1 MKKYFGTDGIRGI
14 PGESL
19 KEEIVTKIFSSV
31 EKILAPKSVAIILD
45 TRESCEM
52 ITEWIVKGFSE
63 EVSITNYGILPSGS
77 MPILLETFNE
87 DLGIIISASHNPS
100 EYNGIKLIDKN
111 GSKLDDDLE
120 IQIESELERVSL
132 PENNAKIKNSTKGY
146 DIYLQYLKNVNDF
159 KFDKFDL
166 IIDAANGS
174 AFKIIEDL
182 LSAKNAQF
190 NIISNNP
197 DGKNINDNC
206 GATFPENLQ
215 KNISNGQVGISFDGD
230 ADRLIMVDE
239 NQQVVNGDLLL
250 TILSKYLSEKG
261 NLNGDFVVSTVMS
274 NYGFK
279 LAMNDFGFKLIETPV
294 GDKYVAEAMKKN
306 NAKLGGEQSGHIILG
321 DFLPVGDALLT
332 CLLVL
337 EALDYFDVSI
347 ADFREKYL
355 MEYPQKLTNIEL
367 SKSLND
373 EELEFINQIALE
385 MSIKLDLDGRYLQLT
400 GGTMD
405 GNIIFPDNIKA
416 LFGTGSDMEMY
427 YDGSKG
433 IIDNRAGAMQIRS
446 ASELSL
452 MKGSSETM
460 ATFIPDGAVTL
471 NYDNA
476 LKFETKSDGAKVT
489 GNLTVTGTISGTMSG
504 YLALSGGTMTGT
516 TNHNDNVQSIWG
528 ASSDLRIYHNAVQ
541 NNGIIQD
548 TSSNGLEIYA
558 STDVRIAAG
567 VLGETY
573 ALFTGNGSIELYY
586 NGSKKFETLNGGTK
600 TTGAHQI
607 TGNLQA
613 SGSEIDFESST
624 NLLLGANT
632 QIEVDGD
639 PGSSGQYLK
648 SMGNGNGVQWA
659 SLPSSTTTQTI
670 LFCNFSD
677 DTSTTSGLRIPFNTL
692 NETTSNQLY
701 FSLWM

>member
-120 IQIESELERVSL
+120 IQIERELERVSL

-239 NQQVVNGDLLL
+239 NLQVVNGDLLL
-250 TILSKYLSEKG
+250 TFLSKYLSEKG

-347 ADFREKYL
+347 ADFRKKYL

-385 MSIKLDLDGRYLQLT
+385 MSIKLDLDGRYL
-400 GGTMD
+400 
-405 GNIIFPDNIKA
+405 
-416 LFGTGSDMEMY
+416 
-427 YDGSKG
+427 
-433 IIDNRAGAMQIRS
+433 IR
-446 ASELSL
+446 
-452 MKGSSETM
+452 
-460 ATFIPDGAVTL
+460 
-471 NYDNA
+471 N
-476 LKFETKSDGAKVT
+476 
-489 GNLTVTGTISGTMSG
+489 SGTEP
-504 YLALSGGTMTGT
+504 L
-516 TNHNDNVQSIWG
+516 
-528 ASSDLRIYHNAVQ
+528 LR
-541 NNGIIQD
+541 
-548 TSSNGLEIYA
+548 
-558 STDVRIAAG
+558 
-567 VLGETY
+567 VLVE
-573 ALFTGNGSIELYY
+573 ARS
-586 NGSKKFETLNGGTK
+586 
-600 TTGAHQI
+600 Q
-607 TGNLQA
+607 
-613 SGSEIDFESST
+613 ESM
-624 NLLLGANT
+624 
-632 QIEVDGD
+632 E
-639 PGSSGQYLK
+639 
-648 SMGNGNGVQWA
+648 
-659 SLPSSTTTQTI
+659 
-670 LFCNFSD
+670 NFSEELL
-677 DTSTTSGLRIPFNTL
+677 SKINNYL
-692 NETTSNQLY
+692 N
-701 FSLWM
+701 

>member
-1 MKKYFGTDGIRGI
+1 MKKYFGTDGVRGI
-14 PGESL
+14 HGESL

-347 ADFREKYL
+347 ADFRKKYL

-385 MSIKLDLDGRYLQLT
+385 MSIKLDLDGRYL
-400 GGTMD
+400 
-405 GNIIFPDNIKA
+405 
-416 LFGTGSDMEMY
+416 
-427 YDGSKG
+427 
-433 IIDNRAGAMQIRS
+433 IR
-446 ASELSL
+446 
-452 MKGSSETM
+452 
-460 ATFIPDGAVTL
+460 
-471 NYDNA
+471 N
-476 LKFETKSDGAKVT
+476 
-489 GNLTVTGTISGTMSG
+489 SGTEP
-504 YLALSGGTMTGT
+504 L
-516 TNHNDNVQSIWG
+516 
-528 ASSDLRIYHNAVQ
+528 LR
-541 NNGIIQD
+541 
-548 TSSNGLEIYA
+548 
-558 STDVRIAAG
+558 
-567 VLGETY
+567 VLVE
-573 ALFTGNGSIELYY
+573 ARS
-586 NGSKKFETLNGGTK
+586 
-600 TTGAHQI
+600 Q
-607 TGNLQA
+607 
-613 SGSEIDFESST
+613 ESM
-624 NLLLGANT
+624 
-632 QIEVDGD
+632 E
-639 PGSSGQYLK
+639 
-648 SMGNGNGVQWA
+648 
-659 SLPSSTTTQTI
+659 
-670 LFCNFSD
+670 NFSEELL
-677 DTSTTSGLRIPFNTL
+677 SKINNYL
-692 NETTSNQLY
+692 N
-701 FSLWM
+701 

>member
-197 DGKNINDNC
+197 SGKNINDNC

-385 MSIKLDLDGRYLQLT
+385 MSIKLDLDGRYL
-400 GGTMD
+400 
-405 GNIIFPDNIKA
+405 
-416 LFGTGSDMEMY
+416 
-427 YDGSKG
+427 
-433 IIDNRAGAMQIRS
+433 IR
-446 ASELSL
+446 
-452 MKGSSETM
+452 
-460 ATFIPDGAVTL
+460 
-471 NYDNA
+471 N
-476 LKFETKSDGAKVT
+476 
-489 GNLTVTGTISGTMSG
+489 SGTEP
-504 YLALSGGTMTGT
+504 L
-516 TNHNDNVQSIWG
+516 
-528 ASSDLRIYHNAVQ
+528 LR
-541 NNGIIQD
+541 
-548 TSSNGLEIYA
+548 
-558 STDVRIAAG
+558 
-567 VLGETY
+567 VLVE
-573 ALFTGNGSIELYY
+573 ARS
-586 NGSKKFETLNGGTK
+586 
-600 TTGAHQI
+600 Q
-607 TGNLQA
+607 
-613 SGSEIDFESST
+613 ESM
-624 NLLLGANT
+624 
-632 QIEVDGD
+632 E
-639 PGSSGQYLK
+639 
-648 SMGNGNGVQWA
+648 
-659 SLPSSTTTQTI
+659 
-670 LFCNFSD
+670 NFSEELL
-677 DTSTTSGLRIPFNTL
+677 SKINNYL
-692 NETTSNQLY
+692 N
-701 FSLWM
+701 

>member
-132 PENNAKIKNSTKGY
+132 PDNNAKIKNSTKGY
-146 DIYLQYLKNVNDF
+146 DIYLQYMKNVNDF

-215 KNISNGQVGISFDGD
+215 KNISNGQVGVSFDGD

-347 ADFREKYL
+347 ADFRKKYL

-385 MSIKLDLDGRYLQLT
+385 MSIKLDLDGRYL
-400 GGTMD
+400 
-405 GNIIFPDNIKA
+405 
-416 LFGTGSDMEMY
+416 
-427 YDGSKG
+427 
-433 IIDNRAGAMQIRS
+433 IR
-446 ASELSL
+446 
-452 MKGSSETM
+452 
-460 ATFIPDGAVTL
+460 
-471 NYDNA
+471 N
-476 LKFETKSDGAKVT
+476 
-489 GNLTVTGTISGTMSG
+489 SGTEP
-504 YLALSGGTMTGT
+504 L
-516 TNHNDNVQSIWG
+516 
-528 ASSDLRIYHNAVQ
+528 LR
-541 NNGIIQD
+541 
-548 TSSNGLEIYA
+548 
-558 STDVRIAAG
+558 
-567 VLGETY
+567 VLVE
-573 ALFTGNGSIELYY
+573 ARS
-586 NGSKKFETLNGGTK
+586 
-600 TTGAHQI
+600 Q
-607 TGNLQA
+607 
-613 SGSEIDFESST
+613 ESM
-624 NLLLGANT
+624 
-632 QIEVDGD
+632 E
-639 PGSSGQYLK
+639 
-648 SMGNGNGVQWA
+648 
-659 SLPSSTTTQTI
+659 
-670 LFCNFSD
+670 NFSEELL
-677 DTSTTSGLRIPFNTL
+677 SKINNYL
-692 NETTSNQLY
+692 N
-701 FSLWM
+701 

>member
-120 IQIESELERVSL
+120 IQIESELDRISL
-132 PENNAKIKNSTKGY
+132 PEYNAKIKNSTKGY

-337 EALDYFDVSI
+337 EALDYFDLSI
-347 ADFREKYL
+347 TDFREKYL

-385 MSIKLDLDGRYLQLT
+385 MSIKLDLDGRYL
-400 GGTMD
+400 
-405 GNIIFPDNIKA
+405 
-416 LFGTGSDMEMY
+416 
-427 YDGSKG
+427 
-433 IIDNRAGAMQIRS
+433 IR
-446 ASELSL
+446 
-452 MKGSSETM
+452 
-460 ATFIPDGAVTL
+460 
-471 NYDNA
+471 N
-476 LKFETKSDGAKVT
+476 
-489 GNLTVTGTISGTMSG
+489 SGTEP
-504 YLALSGGTMTGT
+504 L
-516 TNHNDNVQSIWG
+516 
-528 ASSDLRIYHNAVQ
+528 LR
-541 NNGIIQD
+541 
-548 TSSNGLEIYA
+548 
-558 STDVRIAAG
+558 
-567 VLGETY
+567 VLVE
-573 ALFTGNGSIELYY
+573 ARS
-586 NGSKKFETLNGGTK
+586 
-600 TTGAHQI
+600 Q
-607 TGNLQA
+607 
-613 SGSEIDFESST
+613 ESM
-624 NLLLGANT
+624 
-632 QIEVDGD
+632 E
-639 PGSSGQYLK
+639 
-648 SMGNGNGVQWA
+648 
-659 SLPSSTTTQTI
+659 
-670 LFCNFSD
+670 NFSEELL
-677 DTSTTSGLRIPFNTL
+677 SKINNYL
-692 NETTSNQLY
+692 N
-701 FSLWM
+701 

>member
-19 KEEIVTKIFSSV
+19 KEETVTKIFSSV

-120 IQIESELERVSL
+120 IQIESELEKVSL

-146 DIYLQYLKNVNDF
+146 DIYLQYLKNVNEF
-159 KFDKFDL
+159 KFDKFNL

-215 KNISNGQVGISFDGD
+215 KNISNGQIGISFDGD

-347 ADFREKYL
+347 ADFRKKYL

-385 MSIKLDLDGRYLQLT
+385 MSIKLDLDGRYL
-400 GGTMD
+400 
-405 GNIIFPDNIKA
+405 
-416 LFGTGSDMEMY
+416 
-427 YDGSKG
+427 
-433 IIDNRAGAMQIRS
+433 IR
-446 ASELSL
+446 
-452 MKGSSETM
+452 
-460 ATFIPDGAVTL
+460 
-471 NYDNA
+471 N
-476 LKFETKSDGAKVT
+476 
-489 GNLTVTGTISGTMSG
+489 SGTEP
-504 YLALSGGTMTGT
+504 L
-516 TNHNDNVQSIWG
+516 
-528 ASSDLRIYHNAVQ
+528 LR
-541 NNGIIQD
+541 
-548 TSSNGLEIYA
+548 
-558 STDVRIAAG
+558 
-567 VLGETY
+567 VLVE
-573 ALFTGNGSIELYY
+573 ARS
-586 NGSKKFETLNGGTK
+586 
-600 TTGAHQI
+600 Q
-607 TGNLQA
+607 
-613 SGSEIDFESST
+613 ESM
-624 NLLLGANT
+624 
-632 QIEVDGD
+632 E
-639 PGSSGQYLK
+639 
-648 SMGNGNGVQWA
+648 
-659 SLPSSTTTQTI
+659 
-670 LFCNFSD
+670 NFSEELL
-677 DTSTTSGLRIPFNTL
+677 SKINNYL
-692 NETTSNQLY
+692 N
-701 FSLWM
+701 

>member
-63 EVSITNYGILPSGS
+63 EVSITDYGILPSGS

-347 ADFREKYL
+347 ADFRKKYL

-385 MSIKLDLDGRYLQLT
+385 MSIKLDLDGRYL
-400 GGTMD
+400 
-405 GNIIFPDNIKA
+405 
-416 LFGTGSDMEMY
+416 
-427 YDGSKG
+427 
-433 IIDNRAGAMQIRS
+433 IR
-446 ASELSL
+446 
-452 MKGSSETM
+452 
-460 ATFIPDGAVTL
+460 
-471 NYDNA
+471 N
-476 LKFETKSDGAKVT
+476 
-489 GNLTVTGTISGTMSG
+489 SGTEP
-504 YLALSGGTMTGT
+504 L
-516 TNHNDNVQSIWG
+516 
-528 ASSDLRIYHNAVQ
+528 LR
-541 NNGIIQD
+541 
-548 TSSNGLEIYA
+548 
-558 STDVRIAAG
+558 
-567 VLGETY
+567 VLVE
-573 ALFTGNGSIELYY
+573 ARS
-586 NGSKKFETLNGGTK
+586 
-600 TTGAHQI
+600 Q
-607 TGNLQA
+607 
-613 SGSEIDFESST
+613 ESM
-624 NLLLGANT
+624 
-632 QIEVDGD
+632 E
-639 PGSSGQYLK
+639 
-648 SMGNGNGVQWA
+648 
-659 SLPSSTTTQTI
+659 
-670 LFCNFSD
+670 NFSQELL
-677 DTSTTSGLRIPFNTL
+677 SKINNYL
-692 NETTSNQLY
+692 N
-701 FSLWM
+701 

>member
-31 EKILAPKSVAIILD
+31 QKILAPKSVAIILD

-120 IQIESELERVSL
+120 IQIESELEKVSL

-146 DIYLQYLKNVNDF
+146 DIYLQYLKNVNEF
-159 KFDKFDL
+159 KFDKFNL

-182 LSAKNAQF
+182 LSSKNAQF

-215 KNISNGQVGISFDGD
+215 KNISNGQIGISFDGD

-347 ADFREKYL
+347 ADFRKKYL

-385 MSIKLDLDGRYLQLT
+385 MSIKLDLDGRYL
-400 GGTMD
+400 
-405 GNIIFPDNIKA
+405 
-416 LFGTGSDMEMY
+416 
-427 YDGSKG
+427 
-433 IIDNRAGAMQIRS
+433 IR
-446 ASELSL
+446 
-452 MKGSSETM
+452 
-460 ATFIPDGAVTL
+460 
-471 NYDNA
+471 N
-476 LKFETKSDGAKVT
+476 
-489 GNLTVTGTISGTMSG
+489 SGTEP
-504 YLALSGGTMTGT
+504 L
-516 TNHNDNVQSIWG
+516 
-528 ASSDLRIYHNAVQ
+528 LR
-541 NNGIIQD
+541 
-548 TSSNGLEIYA
+548 
-558 STDVRIAAG
+558 
-567 VLGETY
+567 VLVE
-573 ALFTGNGSIELYY
+573 ARS
-586 NGSKKFETLNGGTK
+586 
-600 TTGAHQI
+600 Q
-607 TGNLQA
+607 
-613 SGSEIDFESST
+613 ESM
-624 NLLLGANT
+624 
-632 QIEVDGD
+632 E
-639 PGSSGQYLK
+639 
-648 SMGNGNGVQWA
+648 
-659 SLPSSTTTQTI
+659 
-670 LFCNFSD
+670 NFSEELL
-677 DTSTTSGLRIPFNTL
+677 SKINNYL
-692 NETTSNQLY
+692 N
-701 FSLWM
+701 

>member
-120 IQIESELERVSL
+120 IQIESELEKVSL
-132 PENNAKIKNSTKGY
+132 PENNAEIKNSTKGY
-146 DIYLQYLKNVNDF
+146 DIYLQYLKNVNEF

-215 KNISNGQVGISFDGD
+215 KNISNGQIGISFDGD

-347 ADFREKYL
+347 ADFRKKYL

-385 MSIKLDLDGRYLQLT
+385 MSIKLDLDGRYL
-400 GGTMD
+400 
-405 GNIIFPDNIKA
+405 
-416 LFGTGSDMEMY
+416 
-427 YDGSKG
+427 
-433 IIDNRAGAMQIRS
+433 IR
-446 ASELSL
+446 
-452 MKGSSETM
+452 
-460 ATFIPDGAVTL
+460 
-471 NYDNA
+471 N
-476 LKFETKSDGAKVT
+476 
-489 GNLTVTGTISGTMSG
+489 SGTEP
-504 YLALSGGTMTGT
+504 L
-516 TNHNDNVQSIWG
+516 
-528 ASSDLRIYHNAVQ
+528 LR
-541 NNGIIQD
+541 
-548 TSSNGLEIYA
+548 
-558 STDVRIAAG
+558 
-567 VLGETY
+567 VLVE
-573 ALFTGNGSIELYY
+573 ARS
-586 NGSKKFETLNGGTK
+586 
-600 TTGAHQI
+600 Q
-607 TGNLQA
+607 
-613 SGSEIDFESST
+613 ESM
-624 NLLLGANT
+624 
-632 QIEVDGD
+632 E
-639 PGSSGQYLK
+639 
-648 SMGNGNGVQWA
+648 
-659 SLPSSTTTQTI
+659 
-670 LFCNFSD
+670 NFSEELL
-677 DTSTTSGLRIPFNTL
+677 SKINNYL
-692 NETTSNQLY
+692 N
-701 FSLWM
+701 

>member
-146 DIYLQYLKNVNDF
+146 DIYLQYLKNVNEF

-347 ADFREKYL
+347 ADFRKKYL

-385 MSIKLDLDGRYLQLT
+385 MSIKLDLDGRYL
-400 GGTMD
+400 
-405 GNIIFPDNIKA
+405 
-416 LFGTGSDMEMY
+416 
-427 YDGSKG
+427 
-433 IIDNRAGAMQIRS
+433 IR
-446 ASELSL
+446 
-452 MKGSSETM
+452 
-460 ATFIPDGAVTL
+460 
-471 NYDNA
+471 N
-476 LKFETKSDGAKVT
+476 
-489 GNLTVTGTISGTMSG
+489 SGTEP
-504 YLALSGGTMTGT
+504 L
-516 TNHNDNVQSIWG
+516 
-528 ASSDLRIYHNAVQ
+528 LR
-541 NNGIIQD
+541 
-548 TSSNGLEIYA
+548 
-558 STDVRIAAG
+558 
-567 VLGETY
+567 VLVE
-573 ALFTGNGSIELYY
+573 ARS
-586 NGSKKFETLNGGTK
+586 
-600 TTGAHQI
+600 Q
-607 TGNLQA
+607 
-613 SGSEIDFESST
+613 ESM
-624 NLLLGANT
+624 
-632 QIEVDGD
+632 E
-639 PGSSGQYLK
+639 
-648 SMGNGNGVQWA
+648 
-659 SLPSSTTTQTI
+659 
-670 LFCNFSD
+670 NFSD
-677 DTSTTSGLRIPFNTL
+677 ELLSKINNYL
-692 NETTSNQLY
+692 N
-701 FSLWM
+701 

>member
-31 EKILAPKSVAIILD
+31 EKILVPKSVAIILD

-347 ADFREKYL
+347 ADFRKKYL

-385 MSIKLDLDGRYLQLT
+385 MSIKLDLDGRYL
-400 GGTMD
+400 
-405 GNIIFPDNIKA
+405 
-416 LFGTGSDMEMY
+416 
-427 YDGSKG
+427 
-433 IIDNRAGAMQIRS
+433 IR
-446 ASELSL
+446 
-452 MKGSSETM
+452 
-460 ATFIPDGAVTL
+460 
-471 NYDNA
+471 N
-476 LKFETKSDGAKVT
+476 
-489 GNLTVTGTISGTMSG
+489 SGTEP
-504 YLALSGGTMTGT
+504 L
-516 TNHNDNVQSIWG
+516 
-528 ASSDLRIYHNAVQ
+528 LR
-541 NNGIIQD
+541 
-548 TSSNGLEIYA
+548 
-558 STDVRIAAG
+558 
-567 VLGETY
+567 VLVE
-573 ALFTGNGSIELYY
+573 ARS
-586 NGSKKFETLNGGTK
+586 
-600 TTGAHQI
+600 Q
-607 TGNLQA
+607 
-613 SGSEIDFESST
+613 ESM
-624 NLLLGANT
+624 
-632 QIEVDGD
+632 E
-639 PGSSGQYLK
+639 
-648 SMGNGNGVQWA
+648 
-659 SLPSSTTTQTI
+659 
-670 LFCNFSD
+670 NFSEELL
-677 DTSTTSGLRIPFNTL
+677 SKINNYL
-692 NETTSNQLY
+692 N
-701 FSLWM
+701 

>member
-1 MKKYFGTDGIRGI
+1 MNVKNTDWKKHEELSNLLKDNFSLKKYFGTDGIRGI

-111 GSKLDDDLE
+111 GSKLDDNLE

-146 DIYLQYLKNVNDF
+146 DIYLQYLKNVNEF

-347 ADFREKYL
+347 ADFRKKYL

-385 MSIKLDLDGRYLQLT
+385 MSIKLDLDGRYL
-400 GGTMD
+400 
-405 GNIIFPDNIKA
+405 
-416 LFGTGSDMEMY
+416 
-427 YDGSKG
+427 
-433 IIDNRAGAMQIRS
+433 IR
-446 ASELSL
+446 
-452 MKGSSETM
+452 
-460 ATFIPDGAVTL
+460 
-471 NYDNA
+471 N
-476 LKFETKSDGAKVT
+476 
-489 GNLTVTGTISGTMSG
+489 SGTEP
-504 YLALSGGTMTGT
+504 L
-516 TNHNDNVQSIWG
+516 
-528 ASSDLRIYHNAVQ
+528 LR
-541 NNGIIQD
+541 
-548 TSSNGLEIYA
+548 
-558 STDVRIAAG
+558 
-567 VLGETY
+567 VLVE
-573 ALFTGNGSIELYY
+573 ARS
-586 NGSKKFETLNGGTK
+586 
-600 TTGAHQI
+600 Q
-607 TGNLQA
+607 
-613 SGSEIDFESST
+613 ESM
-624 NLLLGANT
+624 
-632 QIEVDGD
+632 E
-639 PGSSGQYLK
+639 
-648 SMGNGNGVQWA
+648 
-659 SLPSSTTTQTI
+659 
-670 LFCNFSD
+670 NFSEELL
-677 DTSTTSGLRIPFNTL
+677 SKINNYL
-692 NETTSNQLY
+692 N
-701 FSLWM
+701 

>member
-120 IQIESELERVSL
+120 IKIESELERVSL

-146 DIYLQYLKNVNDF
+146 DIYLEYLKNVNDF

-166 IIDAANGS
+166 IVDAANGS

-182 LSAKNAQF
+182 LSVKNAQF
-190 NIISNNP
+190 NLISNNP

-385 MSIKLDLDGRYLQLT
+385 MSIKLDLDGRYL
-400 GGTMD
+400 
-405 GNIIFPDNIKA
+405 
-416 LFGTGSDMEMY
+416 
-427 YDGSKG
+427 
-433 IIDNRAGAMQIRS
+433 IR
-446 ASELSL
+446 
-452 MKGSSETM
+452 
-460 ATFIPDGAVTL
+460 
-471 NYDNA
+471 N
-476 LKFETKSDGAKVT
+476 
-489 GNLTVTGTISGTMSG
+489 SGTEP
-504 YLALSGGTMTGT
+504 L
-516 TNHNDNVQSIWG
+516 
-528 ASSDLRIYHNAVQ
+528 LR
-541 NNGIIQD
+541 
-548 TSSNGLEIYA
+548 
-558 STDVRIAAG
+558 
-567 VLGETY
+567 VLVE
-573 ALFTGNGSIELYY
+573 ARS
-586 NGSKKFETLNGGTK
+586 
-600 TTGAHQI
+600 Q
-607 TGNLQA
+607 
-613 SGSEIDFESST
+613 ESM
-624 NLLLGANT
+624 
-632 QIEVDGD
+632 E
-639 PGSSGQYLK
+639 
-648 SMGNGNGVQWA
+648 
-659 SLPSSTTTQTI
+659 
-670 LFCNFSD
+670 NFSD
-677 DTSTTSGLRIPFNTL
+677 ELLSKINNYL
-692 NETTSNQLY
+692 N
-701 FSLWM
+701 

>member
-347 ADFREKYL
+347 ADFRKKYL

-367 SKSLND
+367 SKTLND

-385 MSIKLDLDGRYLQLT
+385 MSIKLDLDGRYL
-400 GGTMD
+400 
-405 GNIIFPDNIKA
+405 
-416 LFGTGSDMEMY
+416 
-427 YDGSKG
+427 
-433 IIDNRAGAMQIRS
+433 IR
-446 ASELSL
+446 
-452 MKGSSETM
+452 
-460 ATFIPDGAVTL
+460 
-471 NYDNA
+471 N
-476 LKFETKSDGAKVT
+476 
-489 GNLTVTGTISGTMSG
+489 SGTEP
-504 YLALSGGTMTGT
+504 L
-516 TNHNDNVQSIWG
+516 
-528 ASSDLRIYHNAVQ
+528 LR
-541 NNGIIQD
+541 
-548 TSSNGLEIYA
+548 
-558 STDVRIAAG
+558 
-567 VLGETY
+567 VLVE
-573 ALFTGNGSIELYY
+573 ARS
-586 NGSKKFETLNGGTK
+586 
-600 TTGAHQI
+600 Q
-607 TGNLQA
+607 
-613 SGSEIDFESST
+613 ESM
-624 NLLLGANT
+624 
-632 QIEVDGD
+632 E
-639 PGSSGQYLK
+639 
-648 SMGNGNGVQWA
+648 
-659 SLPSSTTTQTI
+659 
-670 LFCNFSD
+670 NFSEELL
-677 DTSTTSGLRIPFNTL
+677 SKINNYL
-692 NETTSNQLY
+692 N
-701 FSLWM
+701 

>member
-120 IQIESELERVSL
+120 IQIESELEKVSL
-132 PENNAKIKNSTKGY
+132 PKNNAKIKNSTKGY

-215 KNISNGQVGISFDGD
+215 KNISNGQVGVSFDGD

-347 ADFREKYL
+347 ADFRKKYL

-385 MSIKLDLDGRYLQLT
+385 MSIKLDLDGRYL
-400 GGTMD
+400 
-405 GNIIFPDNIKA
+405 
-416 LFGTGSDMEMY
+416 
-427 YDGSKG
+427 
-433 IIDNRAGAMQIRS
+433 IR
-446 ASELSL
+446 
-452 MKGSSETM
+452 
-460 ATFIPDGAVTL
+460 
-471 NYDNA
+471 N
-476 LKFETKSDGAKVT
+476 
-489 GNLTVTGTISGTMSG
+489 SGTEP
-504 YLALSGGTMTGT
+504 L
-516 TNHNDNVQSIWG
+516 
-528 ASSDLRIYHNAVQ
+528 LR
-541 NNGIIQD
+541 
-548 TSSNGLEIYA
+548 
-558 STDVRIAAG
+558 
-567 VLGETY
+567 VLVE
-573 ALFTGNGSIELYY
+573 ARS
-586 NGSKKFETLNGGTK
+586 
-600 TTGAHQI
+600 Q
-607 TGNLQA
+607 
-613 SGSEIDFESST
+613 ESM
-624 NLLLGANT
+624 
-632 QIEVDGD
+632 E
-639 PGSSGQYLK
+639 
-648 SMGNGNGVQWA
+648 
-659 SLPSSTTTQTI
+659 
-670 LFCNFSD
+670 NFSEELL
-677 DTSTTSGLRIPFNTL
+677 SKINNYL
-692 NETTSNQLY
+692 N
-701 FSLWM
+701 

>member
-120 IQIESELERVSL
+120 IQIESELEKVSL

-146 DIYLQYLKNVNDF
+146 DIYLQYLKNVNEF
-159 KFDKFDL
+159 KFDKFNL

-215 KNISNGQVGISFDGD
+215 KNISNGQVGVSFDGD

-347 ADFREKYL
+347 ADFRKKYL

-385 MSIKLDLDGRYLQLT
+385 MSIKLDLDGRYL
-400 GGTMD
+400 
-405 GNIIFPDNIKA
+405 
-416 LFGTGSDMEMY
+416 
-427 YDGSKG
+427 
-433 IIDNRAGAMQIRS
+433 IR
-446 ASELSL
+446 
-452 MKGSSETM
+452 
-460 ATFIPDGAVTL
+460 
-471 NYDNA
+471 N
-476 LKFETKSDGAKVT
+476 
-489 GNLTVTGTISGTMSG
+489 SGTEP
-504 YLALSGGTMTGT
+504 L
-516 TNHNDNVQSIWG
+516 
-528 ASSDLRIYHNAVQ
+528 LR
-541 NNGIIQD
+541 
-548 TSSNGLEIYA
+548 
-558 STDVRIAAG
+558 
-567 VLGETY
+567 VLVE
-573 ALFTGNGSIELYY
+573 ARS
-586 NGSKKFETLNGGTK
+586 
-600 TTGAHQI
+600 Q
-607 TGNLQA
+607 
-613 SGSEIDFESST
+613 ESM
-624 NLLLGANT
+624 
-632 QIEVDGD
+632 E
-639 PGSSGQYLK
+639 
-648 SMGNGNGVQWA
+648 
-659 SLPSSTTTQTI
+659 
-670 LFCNFSD
+670 NFSEELL
-677 DTSTTSGLRIPFNTL
+677 SKINNYL
-692 NETTSNQLY
+692 N
-701 FSLWM
+701 

>member
-120 IQIESELERVSL
+120 IQIESELEKVSL
-132 PENNAKIKNSTKGY
+132 PENNAEIKNSTKGY
-146 DIYLQYLKNVNDF
+146 DIYLQYLKNVNEF
-159 KFDKFDL
+159 KFDKFNL

-215 KNISNGQVGISFDGD
+215 KNISNGQIGISFDGD

-347 ADFREKYL
+347 ADFRKKYL

-385 MSIKLDLDGRYLQLT
+385 MSIKLDLDGRYL
-400 GGTMD
+400 
-405 GNIIFPDNIKA
+405 
-416 LFGTGSDMEMY
+416 
-427 YDGSKG
+427 
-433 IIDNRAGAMQIRS
+433 IR
-446 ASELSL
+446 
-452 MKGSSETM
+452 
-460 ATFIPDGAVTL
+460 
-471 NYDNA
+471 N
-476 LKFETKSDGAKVT
+476 
-489 GNLTVTGTISGTMSG
+489 SGTEP
-504 YLALSGGTMTGT
+504 L
-516 TNHNDNVQSIWG
+516 
-528 ASSDLRIYHNAVQ
+528 LR
-541 NNGIIQD
+541 
-548 TSSNGLEIYA
+548 
-558 STDVRIAAG
+558 
-567 VLGETY
+567 VLVE
-573 ALFTGNGSIELYY
+573 ARS
-586 NGSKKFETLNGGTK
+586 
-600 TTGAHQI
+600 Q
-607 TGNLQA
+607 
-613 SGSEIDFESST
+613 ESM
-624 NLLLGANT
+624 
-632 QIEVDGD
+632 E
-639 PGSSGQYLK
+639 
-648 SMGNGNGVQWA
+648 
-659 SLPSSTTTQTI
+659 
-670 LFCNFSD
+670 NFSEELL
-677 DTSTTSGLRIPFNTL
+677 SKINNYL
-692 NETTSNQLY
+692 N
-701 FSLWM
+701 

>member
-146 DIYLQYLKNVNDF
+146 DIYLQYLKNVNEF

-215 KNISNGQVGISFDGD
+215 KNISNGQIGISFDGD

-279 LAMNDFGFKLIETPV
+279 LAMDDFGFKLIETPV

-347 ADFREKYL
+347 ADFRKKYL

-385 MSIKLDLDGRYLQLT
+385 MSIKLDLDGRYL
-400 GGTMD
+400 
-405 GNIIFPDNIKA
+405 
-416 LFGTGSDMEMY
+416 
-427 YDGSKG
+427 
-433 IIDNRAGAMQIRS
+433 IR
-446 ASELSL
+446 
-452 MKGSSETM
+452 
-460 ATFIPDGAVTL
+460 
-471 NYDNA
+471 N
-476 LKFETKSDGAKVT
+476 
-489 GNLTVTGTISGTMSG
+489 SGTEP
-504 YLALSGGTMTGT
+504 L
-516 TNHNDNVQSIWG
+516 
-528 ASSDLRIYHNAVQ
+528 LR
-541 NNGIIQD
+541 
-548 TSSNGLEIYA
+548 
-558 STDVRIAAG
+558 
-567 VLGETY
+567 VLVE
-573 ALFTGNGSIELYY
+573 ARS
-586 NGSKKFETLNGGTK
+586 
-600 TTGAHQI
+600 Q
-607 TGNLQA
+607 
-613 SGSEIDFESST
+613 ESM
-624 NLLLGANT
+624 
-632 QIEVDGD
+632 E
-639 PGSSGQYLK
+639 
-648 SMGNGNGVQWA
+648 
-659 SLPSSTTTQTI
+659 
-670 LFCNFSD
+670 NFSEELL
-677 DTSTTSGLRIPFNTL
+677 SKINNYL
-692 NETTSNQLY
+692 N
-701 FSLWM
+701 

>member
-31 EKILAPKSVAIILD
+31 EKILAPKSVAIVLD

-120 IQIESELERVSL
+120 IQIESELEKVSL

-146 DIYLQYLKNVNDF
+146 DIYLQYLKNVNEF

-215 KNISNGQVGISFDGD
+215 KNISNGQIGISFDGD

-347 ADFREKYL
+347 ADFRKKYL

-385 MSIKLDLDGRYLQLT
+385 MSIKLDLDGRYL
-400 GGTMD
+400 
-405 GNIIFPDNIKA
+405 
-416 LFGTGSDMEMY
+416 
-427 YDGSKG
+427 
-433 IIDNRAGAMQIRS
+433 IR
-446 ASELSL
+446 
-452 MKGSSETM
+452 
-460 ATFIPDGAVTL
+460 
-471 NYDNA
+471 N
-476 LKFETKSDGAKVT
+476 
-489 GNLTVTGTISGTMSG
+489 SGTEP
-504 YLALSGGTMTGT
+504 L
-516 TNHNDNVQSIWG
+516 
-528 ASSDLRIYHNAVQ
+528 LR
-541 NNGIIQD
+541 
-548 TSSNGLEIYA
+548 
-558 STDVRIAAG
+558 
-567 VLGETY
+567 VLVE
-573 ALFTGNGSIELYY
+573 ARS
-586 NGSKKFETLNGGTK
+586 
-600 TTGAHQI
+600 Q
-607 TGNLQA
+607 
-613 SGSEIDFESST
+613 ESM
-624 NLLLGANT
+624 
-632 QIEVDGD
+632 E
-639 PGSSGQYLK
+639 
-648 SMGNGNGVQWA
+648 
-659 SLPSSTTTQTI
+659 
-670 LFCNFSD
+670 NFSEELL
-677 DTSTTSGLRIPFNTL
+677 SKINNYL
-692 NETTSNQLY
+692 N
-701 FSLWM
+701 

>member
-1 MKKYFGTDGIRGI
+1 LKKYFGTDGIRGI

-132 PENNAKIKNSTKGY
+132 PENNVKIKNSTKGY

-347 ADFREKYL
+347 ADFRKKYL

-385 MSIKLDLDGRYLQLT
+385 MSIKLDLDGRYL
-400 GGTMD
+400 
-405 GNIIFPDNIKA
+405 
-416 LFGTGSDMEMY
+416 
-427 YDGSKG
+427 
-433 IIDNRAGAMQIRS
+433 IR
-446 ASELSL
+446 
-452 MKGSSETM
+452 
-460 ATFIPDGAVTL
+460 
-471 NYDNA
+471 N
-476 LKFETKSDGAKVT
+476 
-489 GNLTVTGTISGTMSG
+489 SGTEP
-504 YLALSGGTMTGT
+504 L
-516 TNHNDNVQSIWG
+516 
-528 ASSDLRIYHNAVQ
+528 LR
-541 NNGIIQD
+541 
-548 TSSNGLEIYA
+548 
-558 STDVRIAAG
+558 
-567 VLGETY
+567 VLVE
-573 ALFTGNGSIELYY
+573 ARS
-586 NGSKKFETLNGGTK
+586 
-600 TTGAHQI
+600 Q
-607 TGNLQA
+607 
-613 SGSEIDFESST
+613 ESM
-624 NLLLGANT
+624 
-632 QIEVDGD
+632 E
-639 PGSSGQYLK
+639 
-648 SMGNGNGVQWA
+648 
-659 SLPSSTTTQTI
+659 
-670 LFCNFSD
+670 NFSEELL
-677 DTSTTSGLRIPFNTL
+677 SKINNYL
-692 NETTSNQLY
+692 N
-701 FSLWM
+701 

>member
-31 EKILAPKSVAIILD
+31 QKILAPKSVAIILD

-120 IQIESELERVSL
+120 IQIESELEKVSL

-385 MSIKLDLDGRYLQLT
+385 MSIKLDLDGRYL
-400 GGTMD
+400 
-405 GNIIFPDNIKA
+405 
-416 LFGTGSDMEMY
+416 
-427 YDGSKG
+427 
-433 IIDNRAGAMQIRS
+433 IR
-446 ASELSL
+446 
-452 MKGSSETM
+452 
-460 ATFIPDGAVTL
+460 
-471 NYDNA
+471 N
-476 LKFETKSDGAKVT
+476 
-489 GNLTVTGTISGTMSG
+489 SGTEP
-504 YLALSGGTMTGT
+504 L
-516 TNHNDNVQSIWG
+516 
-528 ASSDLRIYHNAVQ
+528 LR
-541 NNGIIQD
+541 
-548 TSSNGLEIYA
+548 
-558 STDVRIAAG
+558 
-567 VLGETY
+567 VLVE
-573 ALFTGNGSIELYY
+573 ARS
-586 NGSKKFETLNGGTK
+586 
-600 TTGAHQI
+600 Q
-607 TGNLQA
+607 
-613 SGSEIDFESST
+613 ESM
-624 NLLLGANT
+624 
-632 QIEVDGD
+632 E
-639 PGSSGQYLK
+639 
-648 SMGNGNGVQWA
+648 
-659 SLPSSTTTQTI
+659 
-670 LFCNFSD
+670 NFSEELL
-677 DTSTTSGLRIPFNTL
+677 SKINNYL
-692 NETTSNQLY
+692 N
-701 FSLWM
+701 

>member
-146 DIYLQYLKNVNDF
+146 DIYLEYLKNVNDF

-190 NIISNNP
+190 NIISNTP

-385 MSIKLDLDGRYLQLT
+385 MSIKLDLDGRYL
-400 GGTMD
+400 
-405 GNIIFPDNIKA
+405 
-416 LFGTGSDMEMY
+416 
-427 YDGSKG
+427 
-433 IIDNRAGAMQIRS
+433 IR
-446 ASELSL
+446 
-452 MKGSSETM
+452 
-460 ATFIPDGAVTL
+460 
-471 NYDNA
+471 N
-476 LKFETKSDGAKVT
+476 
-489 GNLTVTGTISGTMSG
+489 SGTEP
-504 YLALSGGTMTGT
+504 L
-516 TNHNDNVQSIWG
+516 
-528 ASSDLRIYHNAVQ
+528 LR
-541 NNGIIQD
+541 
-548 TSSNGLEIYA
+548 
-558 STDVRIAAG
+558 
-567 VLGETY
+567 VLVE
-573 ALFTGNGSIELYY
+573 ARS
-586 NGSKKFETLNGGTK
+586 
-600 TTGAHQI
+600 Q
-607 TGNLQA
+607 
-613 SGSEIDFESST
+613 ESM
-624 NLLLGANT
+624 
-632 QIEVDGD
+632 E
-639 PGSSGQYLK
+639 
-648 SMGNGNGVQWA
+648 
-659 SLPSSTTTQTI
+659 
-670 LFCNFSD
+670 NFSEELL
-677 DTSTTSGLRIPFNTL
+677 SKINNYL
-692 NETTSNQLY
+692 N
-701 FSLWM
+701 

>member
-120 IQIESELERVSL
+120 IQIESELDRVSL
-132 PENNAKIKNSTKGY
+132 QENNAKIKNSTKGY
-146 DIYLQYLKNVNDF
+146 DIYLQYLKNVNEF
-159 KFDKFDL
+159 KFDKFNL

-215 KNISNGQVGISFDGD
+215 KNMSNGQIGISFDGD

-347 ADFREKYL
+347 ADFRKKYL

-385 MSIKLDLDGRYLQLT
+385 MSIKLDLDGRYL
-400 GGTMD
+400 
-405 GNIIFPDNIKA
+405 
-416 LFGTGSDMEMY
+416 
-427 YDGSKG
+427 
-433 IIDNRAGAMQIRS
+433 IR
-446 ASELSL
+446 
-452 MKGSSETM
+452 
-460 ATFIPDGAVTL
+460 
-471 NYDNA
+471 N
-476 LKFETKSDGAKVT
+476 
-489 GNLTVTGTISGTMSG
+489 SGTEP
-504 YLALSGGTMTGT
+504 L
-516 TNHNDNVQSIWG
+516 
-528 ASSDLRIYHNAVQ
+528 LR
-541 NNGIIQD
+541 
-548 TSSNGLEIYA
+548 
-558 STDVRIAAG
+558 
-567 VLGETY
+567 VLVE
-573 ALFTGNGSIELYY
+573 ARS
-586 NGSKKFETLNGGTK
+586 
-600 TTGAHQI
+600 Q
-607 TGNLQA
+607 
-613 SGSEIDFESST
+613 ESM
-624 NLLLGANT
+624 
-632 QIEVDGD
+632 E
-639 PGSSGQYLK
+639 
-648 SMGNGNGVQWA
+648 
-659 SLPSSTTTQTI
+659 
-670 LFCNFSD
+670 NFSEELL
-677 DTSTTSGLRIPFNTL
+677 SKINNYL
-692 NETTSNQLY
+692 N
-701 FSLWM
+701 

>member
-19 KEEIVTKIFSSV
+19 KEEIVRKIFCSV

-45 TRESCEM
+45 TRESCEV

-77 MPILLETFNE
+77 MPILLESFNE

-120 IQIESELERVSL
+120 IRIERELEAVSL
-132 PENNAKIKNSTKGY
+132 PENNTKIENSTKGY
-146 DIYLQYLKNVNDF
+146 DIYLQYLKNVNNF
-159 KFDKFDL
+159 NFDKFDL
-166 IIDAANGS
+166 IVDAANGS

-215 KNISNGQVGISFDGD
+215 KNISKGQVGISFDGD

-239 NQQVVNGDLLL
+239 NKEVVNGDLLL

-337 EALDYFDVSI
+337 EALDYFDLSI

-355 MEYPQKLTNIEL
+355 IEYPQKLTNIEL

-385 MSIKLDLDGRYLQLT
+385 MSIKLDLDGRYL
-400 GGTMD
+400 
-405 GNIIFPDNIKA
+405 
-416 LFGTGSDMEMY
+416 
-427 YDGSKG
+427 
-433 IIDNRAGAMQIRS
+433 IR
-446 ASELSL
+446 
-452 MKGSSETM
+452 
-460 ATFIPDGAVTL
+460 
-471 NYDNA
+471 N
-476 LKFETKSDGAKVT
+476 
-489 GNLTVTGTISGTMSG
+489 SGTEP
-504 YLALSGGTMTGT
+504 L
-516 TNHNDNVQSIWG
+516 
-528 ASSDLRIYHNAVQ
+528 LR
-541 NNGIIQD
+541 
-548 TSSNGLEIYA
+548 
-558 STDVRIAAG
+558 
-567 VLGETY
+567 VLVE
-573 ALFTGNGSIELYY
+573 ARS
-586 NGSKKFETLNGGTK
+586 
-600 TTGAHQI
+600 Q
-607 TGNLQA
+607 
-613 SGSEIDFESST
+613 ESM
-624 NLLLGANT
+624 
-632 QIEVDGD
+632 E
-639 PGSSGQYLK
+639 
-648 SMGNGNGVQWA
+648 
-659 SLPSSTTTQTI
+659 
-670 LFCNFSD
+670 NFSEELL
-677 DTSTTSGLRIPFNTL
+677 TKINNYL
-692 NETTSNQLY
+692 N
-701 FSLWM
+701 

>member
-120 IQIESELERVSL
+120 IQIESELGKVSL

-146 DIYLQYLKNVNDF
+146 DIYLQYLKNVNEF
-159 KFDKFDL
+159 KFDKFNL

-215 KNISNGQVGISFDGD
+215 KNISNGQIGISFDGD

-347 ADFREKYL
+347 ADFRKKYL

-385 MSIKLDLDGRYLQLT
+385 MSIKLDLDGRYL
-400 GGTMD
+400 
-405 GNIIFPDNIKA
+405 
-416 LFGTGSDMEMY
+416 
-427 YDGSKG
+427 
-433 IIDNRAGAMQIRS
+433 IR
-446 ASELSL
+446 
-452 MKGSSETM
+452 
-460 ATFIPDGAVTL
+460 
-471 NYDNA
+471 N
-476 LKFETKSDGAKVT
+476 
-489 GNLTVTGTISGTMSG
+489 SGTEP
-504 YLALSGGTMTGT
+504 L
-516 TNHNDNVQSIWG
+516 
-528 ASSDLRIYHNAVQ
+528 LR
-541 NNGIIQD
+541 
-548 TSSNGLEIYA
+548 
-558 STDVRIAAG
+558 
-567 VLGETY
+567 VLVE
-573 ALFTGNGSIELYY
+573 ARS
-586 NGSKKFETLNGGTK
+586 
-600 TTGAHQI
+600 Q
-607 TGNLQA
+607 
-613 SGSEIDFESST
+613 ESM
-624 NLLLGANT
+624 
-632 QIEVDGD
+632 E
-639 PGSSGQYLK
+639 
-648 SMGNGNGVQWA
+648 
-659 SLPSSTTTQTI
+659 
-670 LFCNFSD
+670 NFSEELL
-677 DTSTTSGLRIPFNTL
+677 SKINNYL
-692 NETTSNQLY
+692 N
-701 FSLWM
+701 

>member
-120 IQIESELERVSL
+120 IQIESELEKVSL

-215 KNISNGQVGISFDGD
+215 KNISNGQIGISFDGD

-279 LAMNDFGFKLIETPV
+279 LAMDDFGFKLIETPV

-347 ADFREKYL
+347 ADFRKKYL

-385 MSIKLDLDGRYLQLT
+385 MSIKLDLDGRYL
-400 GGTMD
+400 
-405 GNIIFPDNIKA
+405 
-416 LFGTGSDMEMY
+416 
-427 YDGSKG
+427 
-433 IIDNRAGAMQIRS
+433 IR
-446 ASELSL
+446 
-452 MKGSSETM
+452 
-460 ATFIPDGAVTL
+460 
-471 NYDNA
+471 N
-476 LKFETKSDGAKVT
+476 
-489 GNLTVTGTISGTMSG
+489 SGTEP
-504 YLALSGGTMTGT
+504 L
-516 TNHNDNVQSIWG
+516 
-528 ASSDLRIYHNAVQ
+528 LR
-541 NNGIIQD
+541 
-548 TSSNGLEIYA
+548 
-558 STDVRIAAG
+558 
-567 VLGETY
+567 VLVE
-573 ALFTGNGSIELYY
+573 ARS
-586 NGSKKFETLNGGTK
+586 
-600 TTGAHQI
+600 Q
-607 TGNLQA
+607 
-613 SGSEIDFESST
+613 ESM
-624 NLLLGANT
+624 
-632 QIEVDGD
+632 E
-639 PGSSGQYLK
+639 
-648 SMGNGNGVQWA
+648 
-659 SLPSSTTTQTI
+659 
-670 LFCNFSD
+670 NFSEELL
-677 DTSTTSGLRIPFNTL
+677 SKINNYL
-692 NETTSNQLY
+692 N
-701 FSLWM
+701 

>member
-19 KEEIVTKIFSSV
+19 KEEIVRKIFCSV

-146 DIYLQYLKNVNDF
+146 DIYLEYLKNVNDF

-190 NIISNNP
+190 NIISNTP

-337 EALDYFDVSI
+337 EALDYFGVSI

-385 MSIKLDLDGRYLQLT
+385 MSIKLDLDGRYL
-400 GGTMD
+400 
-405 GNIIFPDNIKA
+405 
-416 LFGTGSDMEMY
+416 
-427 YDGSKG
+427 
-433 IIDNRAGAMQIRS
+433 IR
-446 ASELSL
+446 
-452 MKGSSETM
+452 
-460 ATFIPDGAVTL
+460 
-471 NYDNA
+471 N
-476 LKFETKSDGAKVT
+476 
-489 GNLTVTGTISGTMSG
+489 SGTEP
-504 YLALSGGTMTGT
+504 L
-516 TNHNDNVQSIWG
+516 
-528 ASSDLRIYHNAVQ
+528 LR
-541 NNGIIQD
+541 
-548 TSSNGLEIYA
+548 
-558 STDVRIAAG
+558 
-567 VLGETY
+567 VLVE
-573 ALFTGNGSIELYY
+573 ARS
-586 NGSKKFETLNGGTK
+586 
-600 TTGAHQI
+600 Q
-607 TGNLQA
+607 
-613 SGSEIDFESST
+613 ESM
-624 NLLLGANT
+624 
-632 QIEVDGD
+632 E
-639 PGSSGQYLK
+639 
-648 SMGNGNGVQWA
+648 
-659 SLPSSTTTQTI
+659 
-670 LFCNFSD
+670 NFSD
-677 DTSTTSGLRIPFNTL
+677 ELLSKINNYL
-692 NETTSNQLY
+692 N
-701 FSLWM
+701 

>member
-63 EVSITNYGILPSGS
+63 EVSITDYGILPSGS

-120 IQIESELERVSL
+120 IQIESELEKVSL

-215 KNISNGQVGISFDGD
+215 KNISNGQIGISFDGD

-347 ADFREKYL
+347 ADFRKKYL

-385 MSIKLDLDGRYLQLT
+385 MSIKLDLDGRYL
-400 GGTMD
+400 
-405 GNIIFPDNIKA
+405 
-416 LFGTGSDMEMY
+416 
-427 YDGSKG
+427 
-433 IIDNRAGAMQIRS
+433 IR
-446 ASELSL
+446 
-452 MKGSSETM
+452 
-460 ATFIPDGAVTL
+460 
-471 NYDNA
+471 N
-476 LKFETKSDGAKVT
+476 
-489 GNLTVTGTISGTMSG
+489 SGTEP
-504 YLALSGGTMTGT
+504 L
-516 TNHNDNVQSIWG
+516 
-528 ASSDLRIYHNAVQ
+528 LR
-541 NNGIIQD
+541 
-548 TSSNGLEIYA
+548 
-558 STDVRIAAG
+558 
-567 VLGETY
+567 VLVE
-573 ALFTGNGSIELYY
+573 ARS
-586 NGSKKFETLNGGTK
+586 
-600 TTGAHQI
+600 Q
-607 TGNLQA
+607 
-613 SGSEIDFESST
+613 ESM
-624 NLLLGANT
+624 
-632 QIEVDGD
+632 E
-639 PGSSGQYLK
+639 
-648 SMGNGNGVQWA
+648 
-659 SLPSSTTTQTI
+659 
-670 LFCNFSD
+670 NFSEELL
-677 DTSTTSGLRIPFNTL
+677 SKINNYL
-692 NETTSNQLY
+692 N
-701 FSLWM
+701 

>member
-132 PENNAKIKNSTKGY
+132 PENNAKITNSTKGY

-182 LSAKNAQF
+182 LLAKNAQF
-190 NIISNNP
+190 NIISSNP

-347 ADFREKYL
+347 ADFRKKYL

-385 MSIKLDLDGRYLQLT
+385 MSIKLDLDGRYL
-400 GGTMD
+400 
-405 GNIIFPDNIKA
+405 
-416 LFGTGSDMEMY
+416 
-427 YDGSKG
+427 
-433 IIDNRAGAMQIRS
+433 IR
-446 ASELSL
+446 
-452 MKGSSETM
+452 
-460 ATFIPDGAVTL
+460 
-471 NYDNA
+471 N
-476 LKFETKSDGAKVT
+476 
-489 GNLTVTGTISGTMSG
+489 SGTEP
-504 YLALSGGTMTGT
+504 L
-516 TNHNDNVQSIWG
+516 
-528 ASSDLRIYHNAVQ
+528 LR
-541 NNGIIQD
+541 
-548 TSSNGLEIYA
+548 
-558 STDVRIAAG
+558 
-567 VLGETY
+567 VLVE
-573 ALFTGNGSIELYY
+573 ARS
-586 NGSKKFETLNGGTK
+586 
-600 TTGAHQI
+600 Q
-607 TGNLQA
+607 
-613 SGSEIDFESST
+613 ESM
-624 NLLLGANT
+624 
-632 QIEVDGD
+632 E
-639 PGSSGQYLK
+639 
-648 SMGNGNGVQWA
+648 
-659 SLPSSTTTQTI
+659 
-670 LFCNFSD
+670 NFSEELL
-677 DTSTTSGLRIPFNTL
+677 SKINNYL
-692 NETTSNQLY
+692 N
-701 FSLWM
+701 

>member
-1 MKKYFGTDGIRGI
+1 MNVKNTDWKKHEELSNLLKDNFSLKKYFGTDGIRGI

-215 KNISNGQVGISFDGD
+215 KNISNGQVGVSFDGD

-385 MSIKLDLDGRYLQLT
+385 MSIKLDLDGRYL
-400 GGTMD
+400 
-405 GNIIFPDNIKA
+405 
-416 LFGTGSDMEMY
+416 
-427 YDGSKG
+427 
-433 IIDNRAGAMQIRS
+433 IR
-446 ASELSL
+446 
-452 MKGSSETM
+452 
-460 ATFIPDGAVTL
+460 
-471 NYDNA
+471 N
-476 LKFETKSDGAKVT
+476 
-489 GNLTVTGTISGTMSG
+489 SGTEP
-504 YLALSGGTMTGT
+504 L
-516 TNHNDNVQSIWG
+516 
-528 ASSDLRIYHNAVQ
+528 LR
-541 NNGIIQD
+541 
-548 TSSNGLEIYA
+548 
-558 STDVRIAAG
+558 
-567 VLGETY
+567 VLVE
-573 ALFTGNGSIELYY
+573 ARS
-586 NGSKKFETLNGGTK
+586 
-600 TTGAHQI
+600 Q
-607 TGNLQA
+607 
-613 SGSEIDFESST
+613 ESM
-624 NLLLGANT
+624 
-632 QIEVDGD
+632 E
-639 PGSSGQYLK
+639 
-648 SMGNGNGVQWA
+648 
-659 SLPSSTTTQTI
+659 
-670 LFCNFSD
+670 NFSEELL
-677 DTSTTSGLRIPFNTL
+677 SKINNYL
-692 NETTSNQLY
+692 N
-701 FSLWM
+701 

>member
-120 IQIESELERVSL
+120 IQIESELEKVSL

-146 DIYLQYLKNVNDF
+146 DIYLQYLKNVNEF
-159 KFDKFDL
+159 KFDEFNL

-347 ADFREKYL
+347 ADFRKKYL

-385 MSIKLDLDGRYLQLT
+385 MSIKLDLDGRYL
-400 GGTMD
+400 
-405 GNIIFPDNIKA
+405 
-416 LFGTGSDMEMY
+416 
-427 YDGSKG
+427 
-433 IIDNRAGAMQIRS
+433 IR
-446 ASELSL
+446 
-452 MKGSSETM
+452 
-460 ATFIPDGAVTL
+460 
-471 NYDNA
+471 N
-476 LKFETKSDGAKVT
+476 
-489 GNLTVTGTISGTMSG
+489 SGTEP
-504 YLALSGGTMTGT
+504 L
-516 TNHNDNVQSIWG
+516 
-528 ASSDLRIYHNAVQ
+528 LR
-541 NNGIIQD
+541 
-548 TSSNGLEIYA
+548 
-558 STDVRIAAG
+558 
-567 VLGETY
+567 VLVE
-573 ALFTGNGSIELYY
+573 ARS
-586 NGSKKFETLNGGTK
+586 
-600 TTGAHQI
+600 Q
-607 TGNLQA
+607 
-613 SGSEIDFESST
+613 ESM
-624 NLLLGANT
+624 
-632 QIEVDGD
+632 E
-639 PGSSGQYLK
+639 
-648 SMGNGNGVQWA
+648 
-659 SLPSSTTTQTI
+659 
-670 LFCNFSD
+670 NFSEELL
-677 DTSTTSGLRIPFNTL
+677 SKINNYL
-692 NETTSNQLY
+692 N
-701 FSLWM
+701 

>member
-120 IQIESELERVSL
+120 IQIESELEKVSL

-215 KNISNGQVGISFDGD
+215 KNISNGQIGISFDGD

-347 ADFREKYL
+347 AHFRKKYL

-385 MSIKLDLDGRYLQLT
+385 MSIKLDLDGRYL
-400 GGTMD
+400 
-405 GNIIFPDNIKA
+405 
-416 LFGTGSDMEMY
+416 
-427 YDGSKG
+427 
-433 IIDNRAGAMQIRS
+433 IR
-446 ASELSL
+446 
-452 MKGSSETM
+452 
-460 ATFIPDGAVTL
+460 
-471 NYDNA
+471 N
-476 LKFETKSDGAKVT
+476 
-489 GNLTVTGTISGTMSG
+489 SGTEP
-504 YLALSGGTMTGT
+504 L
-516 TNHNDNVQSIWG
+516 
-528 ASSDLRIYHNAVQ
+528 LR
-541 NNGIIQD
+541 
-548 TSSNGLEIYA
+548 
-558 STDVRIAAG
+558 
-567 VLGETY
+567 VLVE
-573 ALFTGNGSIELYY
+573 ARS
-586 NGSKKFETLNGGTK
+586 
-600 TTGAHQI
+600 Q
-607 TGNLQA
+607 
-613 SGSEIDFESST
+613 ESM
-624 NLLLGANT
+624 
-632 QIEVDGD
+632 E
-639 PGSSGQYLK
+639 
-648 SMGNGNGVQWA
+648 
-659 SLPSSTTTQTI
+659 
-670 LFCNFSD
+670 NFSEELL
-677 DTSTTSGLRIPFNTL
+677 SKINNYL
-692 NETTSNQLY
+692 N
-701 FSLWM
+701 

>member
-120 IQIESELERVSL
+120 IQIESELEKVSL

-146 DIYLQYLKNVNDF
+146 DIYLQYLKNVNEF
-159 KFDKFDL
+159 KFDKFNL

-215 KNISNGQVGISFDGD
+215 KNMSNGQIGISFDGD

-347 ADFREKYL
+347 ADFRKKYL

-385 MSIKLDLDGRYLQLT
+385 MSIKLDLDGRYL
-400 GGTMD
+400 
-405 GNIIFPDNIKA
+405 
-416 LFGTGSDMEMY
+416 
-427 YDGSKG
+427 
-433 IIDNRAGAMQIRS
+433 IR
-446 ASELSL
+446 
-452 MKGSSETM
+452 
-460 ATFIPDGAVTL
+460 
-471 NYDNA
+471 N
-476 LKFETKSDGAKVT
+476 
-489 GNLTVTGTISGTMSG
+489 SGTEP
-504 YLALSGGTMTGT
+504 L
-516 TNHNDNVQSIWG
+516 
-528 ASSDLRIYHNAVQ
+528 LR
-541 NNGIIQD
+541 
-548 TSSNGLEIYA
+548 
-558 STDVRIAAG
+558 
-567 VLGETY
+567 VLVE
-573 ALFTGNGSIELYY
+573 ARS
-586 NGSKKFETLNGGTK
+586 
-600 TTGAHQI
+600 Q
-607 TGNLQA
+607 
-613 SGSEIDFESST
+613 ESM
-624 NLLLGANT
+624 
-632 QIEVDGD
+632 E
-639 PGSSGQYLK
+639 
-648 SMGNGNGVQWA
+648 
-659 SLPSSTTTQTI
+659 
-670 LFCNFSD
+670 NFSEELL
-677 DTSTTSGLRIPFNTL
+677 SKINNYL
-692 NETTSNQLY
+692 N
-701 FSLWM
+701 

>member
-120 IQIESELERVSL
+120 MQIESELERVSL
-132 PENNAKIKNSTKGY
+132 PENNAKITNSTKGY

-347 ADFREKYL
+347 ADFRKKYL

-385 MSIKLDLDGRYLQLT
+385 MSIKLDLDGRYL
-400 GGTMD
+400 
-405 GNIIFPDNIKA
+405 
-416 LFGTGSDMEMY
+416 
-427 YDGSKG
+427 
-433 IIDNRAGAMQIRS
+433 IR
-446 ASELSL
+446 
-452 MKGSSETM
+452 
-460 ATFIPDGAVTL
+460 
-471 NYDNA
+471 N
-476 LKFETKSDGAKVT
+476 
-489 GNLTVTGTISGTMSG
+489 SGTEP
-504 YLALSGGTMTGT
+504 L
-516 TNHNDNVQSIWG
+516 
-528 ASSDLRIYHNAVQ
+528 LR
-541 NNGIIQD
+541 
-548 TSSNGLEIYA
+548 
-558 STDVRIAAG
+558 
-567 VLGETY
+567 VLVE
-573 ALFTGNGSIELYY
+573 ARS
-586 NGSKKFETLNGGTK
+586 
-600 TTGAHQI
+600 Q
-607 TGNLQA
+607 
-613 SGSEIDFESST
+613 ESM
-624 NLLLGANT
+624 
-632 QIEVDGD
+632 E
-639 PGSSGQYLK
+639 
-648 SMGNGNGVQWA
+648 
-659 SLPSSTTTQTI
+659 
-670 LFCNFSD
+670 NFSEELL
-677 DTSTTSGLRIPFNTL
+677 SKINNYL
-692 NETTSNQLY
+692 N
-701 FSLWM
+701 

>member
-19 KEEIVTKIFSSV
+19 KEEIVRKIFCSV

-132 PENNAKIKNSTKGY
+132 PENHAKIKNSTKGY
-146 DIYLQYLKNVNDF
+146 DTYLEYLKNVNDF

-190 NIISNNP
+190 NIISNTP

-215 KNISNGQVGISFDGD
+215 KNISNGQIGISFDGD

-347 ADFREKYL
+347 ADFRKKYL

-385 MSIKLDLDGRYLQLT
+385 MSIKLDLDGRYL
-400 GGTMD
+400 
-405 GNIIFPDNIKA
+405 
-416 LFGTGSDMEMY
+416 
-427 YDGSKG
+427 
-433 IIDNRAGAMQIRS
+433 IR
-446 ASELSL
+446 
-452 MKGSSETM
+452 
-460 ATFIPDGAVTL
+460 
-471 NYDNA
+471 N
-476 LKFETKSDGAKVT
+476 
-489 GNLTVTGTISGTMSG
+489 SGTEP
-504 YLALSGGTMTGT
+504 L
-516 TNHNDNVQSIWG
+516 
-528 ASSDLRIYHNAVQ
+528 LR
-541 NNGIIQD
+541 
-548 TSSNGLEIYA
+548 
-558 STDVRIAAG
+558 
-567 VLGETY
+567 VLVE
-573 ALFTGNGSIELYY
+573 ARS
-586 NGSKKFETLNGGTK
+586 
-600 TTGAHQI
+600 Q
-607 TGNLQA
+607 
-613 SGSEIDFESST
+613 ESM
-624 NLLLGANT
+624 
-632 QIEVDGD
+632 E
-639 PGSSGQYLK
+639 
-648 SMGNGNGVQWA
+648 
-659 SLPSSTTTQTI
+659 
-670 LFCNFSD
+670 NFSEELL
-677 DTSTTSGLRIPFNTL
+677 SKINNYL
-692 NETTSNQLY
+692 N
-701 FSLWM
+701 

>member
-215 KNISNGQVGISFDGD
+215 KNISNGQIGISFDGD

-347 ADFREKYL
+347 ADFRKKYL

-385 MSIKLDLDGRYLQLT
+385 MSIKLDLDGRYL
-400 GGTMD
+400 
-405 GNIIFPDNIKA
+405 
-416 LFGTGSDMEMY
+416 
-427 YDGSKG
+427 
-433 IIDNRAGAMQIRS
+433 IR
-446 ASELSL
+446 
-452 MKGSSETM
+452 
-460 ATFIPDGAVTL
+460 
-471 NYDNA
+471 N
-476 LKFETKSDGAKVT
+476 
-489 GNLTVTGTISGTMSG
+489 SGTEP
-504 YLALSGGTMTGT
+504 L
-516 TNHNDNVQSIWG
+516 
-528 ASSDLRIYHNAVQ
+528 LR
-541 NNGIIQD
+541 
-548 TSSNGLEIYA
+548 
-558 STDVRIAAG
+558 
-567 VLGETY
+567 VLVE
-573 ALFTGNGSIELYY
+573 ARS
-586 NGSKKFETLNGGTK
+586 
-600 TTGAHQI
+600 Q
-607 TGNLQA
+607 
-613 SGSEIDFESST
+613 ESM
-624 NLLLGANT
+624 
-632 QIEVDGD
+632 E
-639 PGSSGQYLK
+639 
-648 SMGNGNGVQWA
+648 
-659 SLPSSTTTQTI
+659 
-670 LFCNFSD
+670 NFSEELL
-677 DTSTTSGLRIPFNTL
+677 SKINNYL
-692 NETTSNQLY
+692 N
-701 FSLWM
+701 

>member
-146 DIYLQYLKNVNDF
+146 DIYLQYLKNVNEF
-159 KFDKFDL
+159 KFDKFNL

-215 KNISNGQVGISFDGD
+215 KNISNGQIGISFDGD

-321 DFLPVGDALLT
+321 DFLPDGDALLT

-347 ADFREKYL
+347 ADFRKKYL

-385 MSIKLDLDGRYLQLT
+385 MSIKLDLDGRYL
-400 GGTMD
+400 
-405 GNIIFPDNIKA
+405 
-416 LFGTGSDMEMY
+416 
-427 YDGSKG
+427 
-433 IIDNRAGAMQIRS
+433 IR
-446 ASELSL
+446 
-452 MKGSSETM
+452 
-460 ATFIPDGAVTL
+460 
-471 NYDNA
+471 N
-476 LKFETKSDGAKVT
+476 
-489 GNLTVTGTISGTMSG
+489 SGTEP
-504 YLALSGGTMTGT
+504 L
-516 TNHNDNVQSIWG
+516 
-528 ASSDLRIYHNAVQ
+528 LR
-541 NNGIIQD
+541 
-548 TSSNGLEIYA
+548 
-558 STDVRIAAG
+558 
-567 VLGETY
+567 VLVE
-573 ALFTGNGSIELYY
+573 ARS
-586 NGSKKFETLNGGTK
+586 
-600 TTGAHQI
+600 Q
-607 TGNLQA
+607 
-613 SGSEIDFESST
+613 ESM
-624 NLLLGANT
+624 
-632 QIEVDGD
+632 E
-639 PGSSGQYLK
+639 
-648 SMGNGNGVQWA
+648 
-659 SLPSSTTTQTI
+659 
-670 LFCNFSD
+670 NFSEELL
-677 DTSTTSGLRIPFNTL
+677 SKINNYL
-692 NETTSNQLY
+692 N
-701 FSLWM
+701 